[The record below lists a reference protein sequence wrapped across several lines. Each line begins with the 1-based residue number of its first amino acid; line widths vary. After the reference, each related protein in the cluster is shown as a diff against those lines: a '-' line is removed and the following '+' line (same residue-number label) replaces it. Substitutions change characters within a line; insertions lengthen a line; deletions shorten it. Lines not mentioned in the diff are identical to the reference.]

1 MNIVMSGK
9 EISRVGSCSQD
20 HKQHWSQIIITLR
33 LNGWNL
39 PLLHRWWMGCGGNIQ
54 ICTQRLLVLSS
65 LLTLPAVD
73 IVTLDKTMLSS
84 ALQPDGKTLIS
95 ICYCLQAGVSSYRID
110 NNKCHFLHL
119 FKISCILIVRVSGP
133 ALMCAHSILS
143 ILQCIKL
150 LVSAC
155 DGSTRVVMTF

>member
-1 MNIVMSGK
+1 MVRRYLGWDLVPRTTNNTEVKWLESPSAAQLMDGLWWKYSNLHTA
-9 EISRVGSCSQD
+9 SP
-20 HKQHWSQIIITLR
+20 R
-33 LNGWNL
+33 L
-39 PLLHRWWMGCGGNIQ
+39 IF
-54 ICTQRLLVLSS
+54 
-65 LLTLPAVD
+65 PAAD
-73 IVTLDKTMLSS
+73 IVTLDKTMLCF

-119 FKISCILIVRVSGP
+119 FEISCILIVRVSGP
-133 ALMCAHSILS
+133 ALMCAQSILYT
-143 ILQCIKL
+143 LQCIKL

>member
-1 MNIVMSGK
+1 MVRRYLGWDLVPRTTNNT
-9 EISRVGSCSQD
+9 D
-20 HKQHWSQIIITLR
+20 HHHTEVKWLESPSTAQLMDGLWWKYSNLHTASPR
-33 LNGWNL
+33 LIFL
-39 PLLHRWWMGCGGNIQ
+39 
-54 ICTQRLLVLSS
+54 
-65 LLTLPAVD
+65 
-73 IVTLDKTMLSS
+73 VTLDKTMLSS

-119 FKISCILIVRVSGP
+119 FEISCILIVRVSGS
-133 ALMCAHSILS
+133 ALMCAQSILYT
-143 ILQCIKL
+143 LQCIKL

>member
-1 MNIVMSGK
+1 MNIVMSGE

-20 HKQHWSQIIITLR
+20 HKQHWSHITSVKWLESPSAAPLMDGLWWKYSNLHTASPR
-33 LNGWNL
+33 L
-39 PLLHRWWMGCGGNIQ
+39 IF
-54 ICTQRLLVLSS
+54 
-65 LLTLPAVD
+65 PAAD

-95 ICYCLQAGVSSYRID
+95 ICYCFQAGVSSYRID

-119 FKISCILIVRVSGP
+119 FEISCILIVRVSGP
-133 ALMCAHSILS
+133 ALMCAHSILYT
-143 ILQCIKL
+143 LQCIKL

>member
-1 MNIVMSGK
+1 MVGISLGCTADGWVVV
-9 EISRVGSCSQD
+9 EIFKSAHSVSSSYLPSQ
-20 HKQHWSQIIITLR
+20 
-33 LNGWNL
+33 
-39 PLLHRWWMGCGGNIQ
+39 
-54 ICTQRLLVLSS
+54 
-65 LLTLPAVD
+65 TLPDAD

-119 FKISCILIVRVSGP
+119 FEISCILIVRVSGP
-133 ALMCAHSILS
+133 ALMCAQSILYT
-143 ILQCIKL
+143 LQCIKL

>member
-1 MNIVMSGK
+1 MFPGPQTTLIT
-9 EISRVGSCSQD
+9 D
-20 HKQHWSQIIITLR
+20 HHHTEVKWLESPSAAQLMDGLWWKYSNLHTASPR
-33 LNGWNL
+33 LIF
-39 PLLHRWWMGCGGNIQ
+39 PD
-54 ICTQRLLVLSS
+54 
-65 LLTLPAVD
+65 AD

-119 FKISCILIVRVSGP
+119 FEISCILIVRVSGP
-133 ALMCAHSILS
+133 ALMCAHSILYT
-143 ILQCIKL
+143 LQCIKL

>member
-1 MNIVMSGK
+1 M
-9 EISRVGSCSQD
+9 ISVFCD
-20 HKQHWSQIIITLR
+20 HHHTEVKWLESPSAAQLMDGLWWKYS
-33 LNGWNL
+33 NL
-39 PLLHRWWMGCGGNIQ
+39 HTASP
-54 ICTQRLLVLSS
+54 S
-65 LLTLPAVD
+65 LIFPPTFPAVD

-119 FKISCILIVRVSGP
+119 FEISCILIVRVSGP
-133 ALMCAHSILS
+133 ALMCAQSILYT
-143 ILQCIKL
+143 LQCIKL

-155 DGSTRVVMTF
+155 DGVMAGVEW

>member
-1 MNIVMSGK
+1 MVRRYRGWDLVP
-9 EISRVGSCSQD
+9 RVTNNTD
-20 HKQHWSQIIITLR
+20 HHHTEVKWLESPSAAPLMDGLWWKYSNLHTASPR
-33 LNGWNL
+33 LIFPPN
-39 PLLHRWWMGCGGNIQ
+39 
-54 ICTQRLLVLSS
+54 S
-65 LLTLPAVD
+65 PAAD
-73 IVTLDKTMLSS
+73 IVTLDRTMLCS

-119 FKISCILIVRVSGP
+119 FEISCILIVRVSGP
-133 ALMCAHSILS
+133 ALMCAHSILYT
-143 ILQCIKL
+143 LQCIKL